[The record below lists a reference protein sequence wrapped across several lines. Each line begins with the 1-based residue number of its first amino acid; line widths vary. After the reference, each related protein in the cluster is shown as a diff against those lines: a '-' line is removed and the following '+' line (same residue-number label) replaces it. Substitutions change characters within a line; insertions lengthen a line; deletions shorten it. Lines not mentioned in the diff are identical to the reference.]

1 MMSEIEPSPMIPFYK
16 GYVGIIEPLPN
27 KGFVITGAFNRLDDN
42 ELEITELPIGKW
54 TKDYKT
60 FLEELTKENEVS
72 EIREY
77 HKENRVH
84 FIIQVP
90 KLDEMSDSDIIKK
103 FKL

>member
-1 MMSEIEPSPMIPFYK
+1 MMADIEPSPMIPFYK
-16 GYVGIIEPLPN
+16 GFVGSIEPLN
-27 KGFVITGAFNRLDDN
+27 KGFVITGTFNRLDDN

-90 KLDEMSDSDIIKK
+90 KLEEMSDSDIIKK